1 MRRIHVVFAALAIVV
16 TSFAAFAGSAV
27 ADDLNCRDARGDL
40 IRCDGD
46 LYEPYYNTSGYNDY
60 PPFYYDYNDNYY
72 PPFYSPFYS
81 DYSYADYEDYD
92 DFVDEYEDAVDDYL
106 DGLEDSSWGYY
117 SYNW

>member
-16 TSFAAFAGSAV
+16 TSFAAFSGPAMAQ
-27 ADDLNCRDARGDL
+27 DDLNCRDARGDL
-40 IRCDGD
+40 IRCDGE

-60 PPFYYDYNDNYY
+60 PPFYFDYNDYY
-72 PPFYSPFYS
+72 PPFYN
-81 DYSYADYEDYD
+81 DYSYTDYD

-106 DGLEDSSWGYY
+106 DDYEDSFRGYY

>member
-16 TSFAAFAGSAV
+16 TSFAAFSGPAMAQ
-27 ADDLNCRDARGDL
+27 DDLNCRDARGDL
-40 IRCDGD
+40 IRCDGE

-60 PPFYYDYNDNYY
+60 PPFYFDYNDYY
-72 PPFYSPFYS
+72 PPFYSPFYN
-81 DYSYADYEDYD
+81 DYSYTDHN

-106 DGLEDSSWGYY
+106 DDYEDSFRGYY

>member
-16 TSFAAFAGSAV
+16 TSFAAFAGPAV

-40 IRCDGD
+40 IMCDGD
-46 LYEPYYNTSGYNDY
+46 PYAPYYNTSGYNDY
-60 PPFYYDYNDNYY
+60 PSFYFDFNDYYY
-72 PPFYSPFYS
+72 PPYYSPFYN
-81 DYSYADYEDYD
+81 DNSYANYN

-106 DGLEDSSWGYY
+106 DDLEDSSWGYY